1 MSDQQE
7 PSETTTRV
15 VLVDDQPLMRDGIA
29 TILGAQ
35 PDIEVVGSA
44 GNGAEAL
51 EVVARQNPDV
61 VCMDVEMPVMDG
73 IEATAQMLQAQPGL
87 QVIMLTTFDREDY
100 LLRALQAGAGGF
112 LLKTSSPEQ
121 LAAGIRT
128 VASGEGLLAPE
139 MTRSLIRHAVSGFH
153 AGDTSTGQADDTGQA
168 EDTEQSPLSEREE
181 DVLIRVA
188 QGLSN
193 TEIAEQLFISAA
205 TVKTHISHVLAK
217 LDLRNRVQAVAY
229 AYESGL
235 MDRGLIDRG

>member
-1 MSDQQE
+1 MSEQQSRGDG
-7 PSETTTRV
+7 PAGVRV

-35 PDIEVVGSA
+35 PDIDVVGSA
-44 GNGAEAL
+44 SDGAEAL
-51 EVVARQNPDV
+51 DVVARTLPDV

-73 IEATAQMLQAQPGL
+73 IEATRRILGAHRDV

-139 MTRSLIRHAVSGFH
+139 MTRSLIRHAVTGFESRDSS
-153 AGDTSTGQADDTGQA
+153 APRATDG
-168 EDTEQSPLSEREE
+168 PLSDREE
-181 DVLIRVA
+181 DVLVLVA
-188 QGLSN
+188 RGLSN
-193 TEIAEQLFISAA
+193 SEIAAELFISAA
-205 TVKTHISHVLAK
+205 TVKTHISHVLTK
-217 LDLRNRVQAVAY
+217 LDLRNRVQAVAF
-229 AYESGL
+229 AYETGR
-235 MDRGLIDRG
+235 MERV